1 VNHLKTLAAISA
13 IAPLL
18 CGCYPLNYN
27 ATARMYRDR
36 SNIKHNILISGQPQ
50 DRVQSIWGP
59 PTRTYSK
66 RFDKG
71 SHGDYAWTPFG
82 GGGSFEAKGGETYD
96 LWFYEQRKVTLVFLH
111 ENLIYWHWGPEAP
124 DEKLFQTDKIN

>member
-1 VNHLKTLAAISA
+1 
-13 IAPLL
+13 
-18 CGCYPLNYN
+18 
-27 ATARMYRDR
+27 MYRDR
-36 SNIKHNILISGQPQ
+36 SNIKQGILITGQPQ
-50 DRVQSIWGP
+50 DRFQSIWGA

-71 SHGDYAWTPFG
+71 PHGEYSWQPFG
-82 GGGSFEAKGGETYD
+82 GSGSFEAKGGETYD

-111 ENLIYWHWGPEAP
+111 ESLVYWHWGAEPP